1 MKKRASSPFFW
12 RGERGSADTPK
23 GVPSAERRRFA
34 STSGCA
40 LVRHGCGMFPQAGI
54 PCSWRAREPTA
65 EKALPHSKTF
75 RRLWFKPSQQQ
86 RPREGRNAISGSWR
100 GERDL
105 RLWRRALVGARR
117 ISRASAVGKHR
128 AFCAF
133 SSFSRKSFASQNL
146 CGSPAISPPGCSVC
160 AHPICFLT
168 IRAQTARSHSRLHP
182 QIPLKNGTTEK
193 GADESQLPFP
203 WRGERDLNPR
213 TL

>member
-1 MKKRASSPFFW
+1 MGNTAKNFAFSEVFSSW
-12 RGERGSADTPK
+12 RGERDSADTPK

-34 STSGCA
+34 PTSGCA

-86 RPREGRNAISGSWR
+86 RPRDGKNAISGSWR

-105 RLWRRALVGARR
+105 RLWRRAPV
-117 ISRASAVGKHR
+117 
-128 AFCAF
+128 
-133 SSFSRKSFASQNL
+133 N
-146 CGSPAISPPGCSVC
+146 SPPGCSVC

>member
-1 MKKRASSPFFW
+1 MGANVQKYPAKPRKSMKKRASSPFFW
-12 RGERGSADTPK
+12 RGERDYLRLYEQAEKQGYYERLDGFAVAD
-23 GVPSAERRRFA
+23 
-34 STSGCA
+34 
-40 LVRHGCGMFPQAGI
+40 VR
-54 PCSWRAREPTA
+54 SREPTA

-86 RPREGRNAISGSWR
+86 RPRDGKNAISGSWR

-117 ISRASAVGKHR
+117 TSRASAFGKRH
-128 AFCAF
+128 AFTAC
-133 SSFSRKSFASQNL
+133 SSSSRKSFASQNL

-203 WRGERDLNPR
+203 CL
-213 TL
+213 